1 MQGRWSGFRVLVYLF
16 EIVIKTSFGD
26 RDCSACAGDTIGV
39 FHTIILQSSSYK
51 DHSPSQCVLFTIQIQ
66 KILYCTSTK
75 QATKLFQMI

>member
-39 FHTIILQSSSYK
+39 FHKSLI
-51 DHSPSQCVLFTIQIQ
+51 H
-66 KILYCTSTK
+66 
-75 QATKLFQMI
+75 